1 MPLSPVQLLW
11 LNLVTDSLPALALGM
26 EPVEGKTVDV
36 ATPGEAGPVFPRIS
50 LRPPAGQGAMVGGL
64 TLLAYGLGLRLTHD
78 YAIANTMAFA
88 TLTLSQLFHAFD
100 VRSEE
105 TSLFRLGFFSNPA
118 MNKAFLA
125 GVVLQGLVLLL
136 PPLQGAFSVVP
147 MPLPQWGIVLGLAVT
162 PLVVC
167 EIEKAVRRAR
177 TFYWPCG
184 EGGGGLSLK
193 GKKHERHPL
202 GTRLMVPRGC
212 SFG

>member
-1 MPLSPVQLLW
+1 
-11 LNLVTDSLPALALGM
+11 
-26 EPVEGKTVDV
+26 
-36 ATPGEAGPVFPRIS
+36 
-50 LRPPAGQGAMVGGL
+50 MVGGL
-64 TLLAYGLGLRLTHD
+64 TLAAYFLGWGCWLTQGLDG
-78 YAIANTMAFA
+78 AVANTMAFA

-105 TSLFRLGFFSNPA
+105 TSLFRLGVFSNPA

-125 GVVLQGLVLLL
+125 GAGAPAGLVLLL

-177 TFYWPCG
+177 TGRPAPV
-184 EGGGGLSLK
+184 
-193 GKKHERHPL
+193 GKEAAVYR
-202 GTRLMVPRGC
+202 
-212 SFG
+212 

>member
-1 MPLSPVQLLW
+1 MQLLW

-26 EPVEGKTVDV
+26 EPVEKTVMRQ
-36 ATPGEAGPVFPRIS
+36 PPRGKQDPLFSRAFS
-50 LRPPAGQGAMVGGL
+50 LRLAWQGAMVGGL

-105 TSLFRLGFFSNPA
+105 TSLFRLGFFSNLA

-177 TFYWPCG
+177 TGRPAPV
-184 EGGGGLSLK
+184 
-193 GKKHERHPL
+193 GKEAAVYR
-202 GTRLMVPRGC
+202 
-212 SFG
+212 

>member
-1 MPLSPVQLLW
+1 M
-11 LNLVTDSLPALALGM
+11 
-26 EPVEGKTVDV
+26 
-36 ATPGEAGPVFPRIS
+36 
-50 LRPPAGQGAMVGGL
+50 GGL

-136 PPLQGAFSVVP
+136 PPLQGLSP
-147 MPLPQWGIVLGLAVT
+147 WSPCPCPSGGSSWGW
-162 PLVVC
+162 
-167 EIEKAVRRAR
+167 R
-177 TFYWPCG
+177 
-184 EGGGGLSLK
+184 
-193 GKKHERHPL
+193 
-202 GTRLMVPRGC
+202 
-212 SFG
+212 